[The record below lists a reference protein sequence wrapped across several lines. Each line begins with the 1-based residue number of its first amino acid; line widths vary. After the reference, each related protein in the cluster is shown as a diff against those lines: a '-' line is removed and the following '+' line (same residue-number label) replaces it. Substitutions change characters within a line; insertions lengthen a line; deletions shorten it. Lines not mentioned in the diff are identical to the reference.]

1 MLAEDIL
8 WTEAP
13 YLVLANA
20 TLCIKGLEGWHPFMY
35 EVHPAAPAI
44 SYRAFGPRSISIE
57 FLEIF
62 FTYLVSWFNRFGK
75 NTRSW
80 QLPPF
85 IVMQEGSPRHCF
97 SVSSLGYLAMIIA
110 NITCLPFVQAAP
122 NKGELQ

>member
-20 TLCIKGLEGWHPFMY
+20 TPCIKGLEGWHPFMY

-62 FTYLVSWFNRFGK
+62 FTYLVSWLIVSARTLDPAAATIYCNAGGLSAALFQREF
-75 NTRSW
+75 TR
-80 QLPPF
+80 L
-85 IVMQEGSPRHCF
+85 
-97 SVSSLGYLAMIIA
+97 LAMIIA